1 MCTALGAASKHL
13 MAEWTVVAH
22 NPGSHNSP
30 HQPSLYLHPLPS
42 TLAFGCEEQRPFARR
57 QLSCR
62 AGRQIA

>member
-1 MCTALGAASKHL
+1 MCTALGAASKQL

-22 NPGSHNSP
+22 TPVARNAR
-30 HQPSLYLHPLPS
+30 HQPSSALHPLPS

>member
-1 MCTALGAASKHL
+1 MCAALRAASKHL
-13 MAEWTVVAH
+13 TAEWTVVAH
-22 NPGSHNSP
+22 TPVARNAR